1 MMTRA
6 VILILITILA
16 LGGLFF
22 ALRPDPPAEG
32 PQERTVD
39 VEIRGDAMEPAEIA
53 VDEGDEVTLRVTSDR
68 PVELH
73 LHGYDRELEVEP
85 GETAELSF
93 EATLTGRFEI
103 EDHQTGEELGT
114 LVVQPRTGG

>member
-1 MMTRA
+1 MIRA
-6 VILILITILA
+6 VILVLITALA

-22 ALRPDPPAEG
+22 ALHPDPPAEG

-39 VEIRGDAMEPAEIA
+39 VEIREGAMQPAEVA
-53 VDEGDEVTLRVTSDR
+53 VDEGDEVTLQVTSDH

-73 LHGYDRELEVEP
+73 VHGYDRELKAEP

-103 EDHQTGEELGT
+103 EDHETGEELGT
-114 LVVQPRTGG
+114 LVVQPRQGG